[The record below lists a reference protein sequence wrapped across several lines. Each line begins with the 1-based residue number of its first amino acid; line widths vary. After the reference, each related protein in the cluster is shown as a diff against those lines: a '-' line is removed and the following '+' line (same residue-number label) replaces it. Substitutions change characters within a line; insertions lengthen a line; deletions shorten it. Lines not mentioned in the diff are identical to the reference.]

1 MTQINDAAAG
11 SGPGFETRSG
21 ELSGRIVIVVNPVSG
36 RHKRDVI
43 NRIAQKLRDP
53 KRHVEIIESRGPGHI
68 CEIARTIV
76 AQAILIAGGDG
87 SVNEAVRGLLKR
99 LNPRPLLGIIPQG
112 SANILRYEL
121 ALPTSVSG
129 LVDIFLAGR
138 IGHLHIGLAN
148 ERPFTLM
155 ASAGFDAE
163 VVKTV
168 SKPLKQR
175 IGRLAYVYTALKL
188 VFGYKGD
195 DIEVNTGDAI
205 FLAKL
210 IIVTKSKYY
219 GGSFVLD
226 RETSSTLPGLTLIA
240 VSDVGFFSLLKLGI
254 GLISGRLNG
263 ATLITR
269 TPVRLA
275 QLRSQREVATQI
287 DGDQLGA
294 TPMVVSECSET
305 LEVFMGSSGIVHL
318 AECNRFRGR
327 FGFCAHRRKPSIS

>member
-1 MTQINDAAAG
+1 MTQINYATAG
-11 SGPGFETRSG
+11 TEPGFETRSG
-21 ELSGRIVIVVNPVSG
+21 ELSGRIVIVVNRVS
-36 RHKRDVI
+36 RKHKRDVI
-43 NRIAQKLRDP
+43 NLIAQKLQGP
-53 KRHVEIIESRGPGHI
+53 KRHVEVMESHGPGHI

-99 LNPRPLLGIIPQG
+99 SYPRPLLGVIPQG
-112 SANILRYEL
+112 SANILRHEL

-129 LVDIFLAGR
+129 LVDIFLGGR

-175 IGRLAYVYTALKL
+175 IGRLAYVYAALRL
-188 VFGYKGD
+188 VICYKGD
-195 DIEVNTGDAI
+195 DIEVNTGDEI

-219 GGSFVLD
+219 GGRFVLD
-226 RETSSTLPGLTLIA
+226 RETSAIRPGLKLIA
-240 VSDVGFFSLLKLGI
+240 VSDVGFVSLIKLGI
-254 GLISGRLNG
+254 GLIGGRLND
-263 ATLITR
+263 ATLIR
-269 TPVRLA
+269 RMPVRLVE
-275 QLRSQREVATQI
+275 LRSRREVATQI

-294 TPMVVSECSET
+294 TPMVISECSET
-305 LEVFMGSSGIVHL
+305 LEVFMGSSGIVNL
-318 AECNRFRGR
+318 ASHNRFRGR
-327 FGFCAHRRKPSIS
+327 FGFFGRRVNP

>member
-1 MTQINDAAAG
+1 VTQINRAAVG
-11 SGPGFETRSG
+11 SEPGFETRSG

-36 RHKRDVI
+36 KHKRDVI
-43 NRIAQKLRDP
+43 NLIAQKLQDP
-53 KRHVEIIESRGPGHI
+53 KRHVEIIESHGPGHI
-68 CEIARTIV
+68 CEIARTSV

-99 LNPRPLLGIIPQG
+99 LYPRPLLGIIPQG

-129 LVDIFLAGR
+129 LVEIFLGGR

-148 ERPFTLM
+148 QRPFTLM

-175 IGRLAYVYTALKL
+175 IGRLAYVYAALKL

-195 DIEVNTGDAI
+195 DIEVKTGDEK
-205 FLAKL
+205 FFAKL

-226 RETSSTLPGLTLIA
+226 RETSAIRPGLKLIA
-240 VSDVGFFSLLKLGI
+240 VSDVGFVSLLKLGL
-254 GLISGRLNG
+254 GLISGRLND
-263 ATLITR
+263 ATLIR
-269 TPVRLA
+269 RLPVRLV
-275 QLRSQREVATQI
+275 QLRSRREVATQI
-287 DGDQLGA
+287 DGDQFGA
-294 TPMVVSECSET
+294 TPMVISECSET
-305 LEVFMGSSGIVHL
+305 IEVFMGSSGIVNL
-318 AECNRFRGR
+318 AE
-327 FGFCAHRRKPSIS
+327 

>member
-1 MTQINDAAAG
+1 VTQINRAAVG
-11 SGPGFETRSG
+11 SEPGFETRSG

-36 RHKRDVI
+36 KHKRDVI
-43 NRIAQKLRDP
+43 NLIAQKLQDP
-53 KRHVEIIESRGPGHI
+53 KRHVEIIESHGPGHI
-68 CEIARTIV
+68 CEIARTSV

-99 LNPRPLLGIIPQG
+99 LYPRPLLGIIPQG

-129 LVDIFLAGR
+129 LVDIFLGGR

-148 ERPFTLM
+148 QRPFTLM

-175 IGRLAYVYTALKL
+175 IGRLAYVCAALKL

-195 DIEVNTGDAI
+195 DIEVKTGDEK
-205 FLAKL
+205 FFAKL

-226 RETSSTLPGLTLIA
+226 RETSVIRAGLTLIA
-240 VSDVGFFSLLKLGI
+240 VSDVGFVSLLKLGI
-254 GLISGRLNG
+254 GLISGRLNDG
-263 ATLITR
+263 TQIR
-269 TPVRLA
+269 RMPVQLV
-275 QLRSQREVATQI
+275 QLRSRREVATQI
-287 DGDQLGA
+287 DGEQFGA
-294 TPMVVSECSET
+294 TPMVISESSET
-305 LEVFMGSSGIVHL
+305 IEVFMGSSGLVNL
-318 AECNRFRGR
+318 AEVNRFRGR
-327 FGFCAHRRKPSIS
+327 FGFFGHRRKPLIS

>member
-1 MTQINDAAAG
+1 VTQINDATAG
-11 SGPGFETRSG
+11 SEPGFETRSG
-21 ELSGRIVIVVNPVSG
+21 GLSGRIVIVVNPVSG
-36 RHKRDVI
+36 KHKRDVI
-43 NRIAQKLRDP
+43 KRIAEKLQDP
-53 KRHVEIIESRGPGHI
+53 KRQIEVIESHGPGHI
-68 CEIARTIV
+68 CEIARTIA

-99 LNPRPLLGIIPQG
+99 LSPRPLLGIIPQG

-121 ALPTSVSG
+121 ALPTSISG
-129 LVDIFLAGR
+129 LADIFLGGR

-175 IGRLAYVYTALKL
+175 IGRLAYVYAALKL
-188 VFGYKGD
+188 VCGYKGY
-195 DIEVNTGDAI
+195 DIEVKTGDEI
-205 FLAKL
+205 FSAKL

-226 RETSSTLPGLTLIA
+226 RETSSLRPGLKLIA
-240 VSDVGFFSLLKLGI
+240 VSDIGFVSLLKLGI
-254 GLISGRLNG
+254 GLISGRLNDS
-263 ATLITR
+263 TLIR
-269 TPVRLA
+269 RMPVRLV

-287 DGDQLGA
+287 DGDPFGA
-294 TPMVVSECSET
+294 TPMVISESSET
-305 LEVFMGSSGIVHL
+305 LEVFMGSSGIVNL
-318 AECNRFRGR
+318 AEYNRFRGR
-327 FGFCAHRRKPSIS
+327 LGSMGIGVSH

>member
-1 MTQINDAAAG
+1 VTQINRAAVG
-11 SGPGFETRSG
+11 SEPGFETRSG

-36 RHKRDVI
+36 KHKRDVI
-43 NRIAQKLRDP
+43 NLIAQKLQDP
-53 KRHVEIIESRGPGHI
+53 KRHVEIIESHGPGHI
-68 CEIARTIV
+68 CEIARTSV

-99 LNPRPLLGIIPQG
+99 LYPRPLLGIIPQG

-129 LVDIFLAGR
+129 LVDIFLGGR

-175 IGRLAYVYTALKL
+175 IGRLAYVCAALKL

-195 DIEVNTGDAI
+195 DIEVKTGDEK
-205 FLAKL
+205 FFAKL

-226 RETSSTLPGLTLIA
+226 RETSVIRAGLTLIA
-240 VSDVGFFSLLKLGI
+240 VSDVGFVSLLKLGI
-254 GLISGRLNG
+254 GLISGRLNDG
-263 ATLITR
+263 TQIR
-269 TPVRLA
+269 RMPVQLV
-275 QLRSQREVATQI
+275 QLRSRREVATQI
-287 DGDQLGA
+287 DGEQFGA
-294 TPMVVSECSET
+294 TPMVISESSET
-305 LEVFMGSSGIVHL
+305 IEVFMGSSGLVNL
-318 AECNRFRGR
+318 AEVNRFRGR
-327 FGFCAHRRKPSIS
+327 FGFFGHRRKPLIS